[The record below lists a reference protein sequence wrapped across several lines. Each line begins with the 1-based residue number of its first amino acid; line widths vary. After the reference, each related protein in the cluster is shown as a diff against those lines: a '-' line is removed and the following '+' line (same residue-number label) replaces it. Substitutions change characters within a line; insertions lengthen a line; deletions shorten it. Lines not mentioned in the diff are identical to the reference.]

1 MRLDKFILTNF
12 KNYERQEIQCA
23 PGITCFLGKNGM
35 GKTNLLDAIYY
46 LCMGKSHFNAPDTLL
61 ARHDSGFFRLEG
73 LFEVHEKQERI
84 VAKVIPRK
92 KKELERNNVP
102 YVRLSEHVGFLP
114 VVMITPD
121 DTYLATDGSEAR
133 RRFLDNTI
141 SQLDHQYLQNLILY
155 NKLLS
160 QRNALLKQFAEQKRF
175 DASLLQA
182 YTLQMIEPGN
192 AIFEKRQHYVNILQ
206 PMIQAAY
213 HSICNGQEA
222 VDIAFR
228 SKMQEGDLQEL
239 MEASIEKDRILQ
251 RTTAGPHK
259 DDLIFTIKD
268 YPLKRFASQGQLKSY
283 ILALKLA
290 QYQLLQ
296 QEKQVSPF
304 LLLDDIFDKLDQSR
318 VSHLL
323 DLLLKQPYGQL
334 FITDTDETRLA
345 NILDQHQQAF
355 LLYNIHQGK
364 ATKL

>member
-1 MRLDKFILTNF
+1 
-12 KNYERQEIQCA
+12 
-23 PGITCFLGKNGM
+23 
-35 GKTNLLDAIYY
+35 
-46 LCMGKSHFNAPDTLL
+46 
-61 ARHDSGFFRLEG
+61 
-73 LFEVHEKQERI
+73 
-84 VAKVIPRK
+84 
-92 KKELERNNVP
+92 
-102 YVRLSEHVGFLP
+102 LSEHVGFLP

-141 SQLDHQYLQNLILY
+141 SQLDHQYLQHLILY
-155 NKLLS
+155 NKLLG

-182 YTLQMIEPGN
+182 YTIQMLEPGN
-192 AIFEKRQHYVNILQ
+192 AIFEKRRHYVQVLQ

-213 HSICNGQEA
+213 RAICDGQEE
-222 VDIAFR
+222 VDVNFR
-228 SKMQEGDLQEL
+228 SRLLEEPLEKL
-239 MEASIEKDRILQ
+239 MGESLEKDRVLQ

-259 DDLIFTIKD
+259 DDLIFTIKG

-296 QEKQVSPF
+296 QEKQLSPF

-323 DLLLKQPYGQL
+323 KLLLEQPYGQL
-334 FITDTDETRLA
+334 FITDTDETRLPE
-345 NILDQHQQAF
+345 ILRQHQRAF

-364 ATKL
+364 ATKLQTNE